1 MGRQERMEHFRSL
14 HVLPPYSSQF
24 WWFIHPCSHP
34 PHPSSPSSDPSH
46 SLPPSLL
53 LFIYTS
59 KVNTELYN
67 VQVLSLVLLQL
78 LELSLTLFLLR
89 STAKPQFKSFNFL
102 KGTNNSVGR
111 NWVVGSALGFG
122 TLVAF
127 IFLTSLVAHQLF
139 PSQVSLSLSLSPE
152 SLVSF

>member
-1 MGRQERMEHFRSL
+1 MVYPSL
-14 HVLPPYSSQF
+14 LA
-24 WWFIHPCSHP
+24 
-34 PHPSSPSSDPSH
+34 PSTPLFSILRPK

-139 PSQVSLSLSLSPE
+139 PSQVSLSLSLLNLWYHFSIR
-152 SLVSF
+152 LCVV